1 MGLLLENKVSNL
13 MAQVRKLQKEIDGLN
28 IQIKESNIENLNLK
42 DTIGQ

>member
-28 IQIKESNIENLNLK
+28 IQIKESNIEILNLK